1 DFVAYFHMPI
11 DHAGAANHA
20 VTGMGMVMRPI
31 TEPGVYSSGIPL
43 QPNKVWRKTAA
54 LVMNIDDM
62 SKRLKAIERKV
73 NQQD

>member
-1 DFVAYFHMPI
+1 
-11 DHAGAANHA
+11 
-20 VTGMGMVMRPI
+20 
-31 TEPGVYSSGIPL
+31 
-43 QPNKVWRKTAA
+43 NKVWRKTAA

>member
-1 DFVAYFHMPI
+1 
-11 DHAGAANHA
+11 
-20 VTGMGMVMRPI
+20 
-31 TEPGVYSSGIPL
+31 

-62 SKRLKAIERKV
+62 SKRLKSLERKV

>member
-1 DFVAYFHMPI
+1 MDKLK
-11 DHAGAANHA
+11 
-20 VTGMGMVMRPI
+20 I

-43 QPNKVWRKTAA
+43 QPNKTWRKTAA

-73 NQQD
+73 GKDD

>member
-1 DFVAYFHMPI
+1 
-11 DHAGAANHA
+11 
-20 VTGMGMVMRPI
+20 MRQSDGYGHGYGDASPSLNQ
-31 TEPGVYSSGIPL
+31 GVYSSGIPL

-62 SKRLKAIERKV
+62 SKRLKSLERKV